1 MLQRGSQ
8 STPSGPLT
16 ADERALLFYYCLNH
30 VVARCLSCSRSY
42 YLNELVADLLSGRTH
57 LCPRCRR
64 DLTEN
69 VRSHVYG
76 CGILPDEVREKAK
89 ALREVAARLVT
100 QSQQLRGQADLL
112 IREAEAAVEQ
122 NRRALWQAL
131 QATGPST

>member
-1 MLQRGSQ
+1 MLQRGSR

-16 ADERALLFYYCLNH
+16 VDERALLFYDRLNH

-76 CGILPDEVREKAK
+76 CGILPDYVREKAK
-89 ALREVAARLVT
+89 ALREVAR
-100 QSQQLRGQADLL
+100 
-112 IREAEAAVEQ
+112 
-122 NRRALWQAL
+122 
-131 QATGPST
+131 PST